1 MELDTAMVGN
11 SILANIVYTNVILNV
26 FTYH

>member
-11 SILANIVYTNVILNV
+11 SILADIIYTNVILNV
-26 FTYH
+26 STYH